1 MKKPCSKTLSS
12 SILFLRSSS
21 SSVKFA
27 GHGVNR
33 IRVGTATLYLT
44 MELEGLGGCC
54 CHGAARAHFDN
65 KRPRDF
71 VTLAE
76 TVGSRSDGS
85 HRFNIVPQARSTW
98 KTKDDNNYQPQ
109 LAR

>member
-27 GHGVNR
+27 GYGVNR
-33 IRVGTATLYLT
+33 IRDRYSNSVTI
-44 MELEGLGGCC
+44 ELEGLGGCC
-54 CHGAARAHFDN
+54 CHSAARAHFDN
-65 KRPRDF
+65 KRPRYF

-85 HRFNIVPQARSTW
+85 HRSGIVP
-98 KTKDDNNYQPQ
+98 
-109 LAR
+109 